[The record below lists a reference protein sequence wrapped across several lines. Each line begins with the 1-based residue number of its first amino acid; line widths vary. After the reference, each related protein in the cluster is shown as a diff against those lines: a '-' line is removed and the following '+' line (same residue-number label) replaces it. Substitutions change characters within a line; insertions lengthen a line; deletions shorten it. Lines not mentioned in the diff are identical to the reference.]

1 MIIGALEELLSP
13 EHLEKAL
20 NRFIHHFKY
29 NAYSS
34 QDFEDEMISYYKR
47 MGHDGAHMRNFITS
61 WTHLPGLPLLRAIPV
76 YGKTGRIQKVLLI
89 QVDSII
95 SFLLECF

>member
-1 MIIGALEELLSP
+1 MIIGALEELLSS

-34 QDFEDEMISYYKR
+34 RDFEDEMISYYKR
-47 MGHDGAHMRNFITS
+47 MGYDGAHMKNFITS

-76 YGKTGRIQKVLLI
+76 YAKTGKIEKVLLI
-89 QVDSII
+89 QVCLVSLF
-95 SFLLECF
+95 SLECF